1 MMPVNAALE
10 PVNNGKIDRVKV
22 VLDRVLLVN
31 YPPSF
36 YRDMVQGKVSA
47 FVALVKDRTVGCV
60 AWISE
65 AGLVNVLALCV
76 LATEK
81 RERGVAT
88 QLLERCLLGATGAYL
103 CMYRHIIQRL

>member
-10 PVNNGKIDRVKV
+10 PVNGKIDRVKV
-22 VLDRVLLVN
+22 VLNRVLLVN

-47 FVALVKDRTVGCV
+47 FVAVAKNSTVGCV
-60 AWISE
+60 ALTSE
-65 AGLVNVLALCV
+65 AGLVNVLALST
-76 LATEK
+76 LATQK

-88 QLLERCLLGATGAYL
+88 QLFER